1 MGLPTSREETAVNGV
16 PVNPNTI
23 NAIQDAIIG
32 LNALVG
38 AGGWV
43 DYSPHEALLS
53 ANMAAQLDGT
63 HLVTST
69 ADFGFTSPI
78 RVPTGAAIDGL
89 RMRIK
94 GTADPAV
101 FVSLGIGFYRDEG
114 RTHIGTNV
122 GGIPP
127 KNMIVTPVNG
137 YSTYTD
143 LFAAPYQVN
152 TDGGMILIVMFGTGQ
167 AANTV
172 KVQSIGYRLT
182 VP

>member
-1 MGLPTSREETAVNGV
+1 MGLPTSREETAVNGA

-38 AGGWV
+38 AGGWI
-43 DYSPHEALLS
+43 DYSPHEALVS
-53 ANMAAQLDGT
+53 ANMIAQLDGT
-63 HLVTST
+63 HLVNDT
-69 ADFGFTSPI
+69 AGFGFTSPI
-78 RVPTGAAIDGL
+78 RVPSGAAIDGL

-94 GTADPAV
+94 GTAAPGVIVTLSMAYW
-101 FVSLGIGFYRDEG
+101 LDEA

-127 KNMIVTPVNG
+127 QNMIVTPVNG

-143 LFAAPYQVN
+143 LFAAPYTVN
-152 TDGGMILIVMFGTGQ
+152 TNGGIILITMFGSGQ
-167 AANTV
+167 AANTI
-172 KVQSIGYRLT
+172 KVQSVGYRLT